1 MKVLTQLLHHFMISF
16 IHSRINI
23 RIIFYSTGMMPVRLL
38 IMPQPGVMRFLED
51 LAPEHDLIQTQ
62 PLFMS
67 TTSKPKRMVF
77 IGAEW
82 ILNDPKLEIISS
94 I

>member
-1 MKVLTQLLHHFMISF
+1 
-16 IHSRINI
+16 
-23 RIIFYSTGMMPVRLL
+23 
-38 IMPQPGVMRFLED
+38 MRFLED

-62 PLFMS
+62 LLFMS
-67 TTSKPKRMVF
+67 TTSKPKRMAF

-94 I
+94 IWLLLVIIFDFYDL

>member
-1 MKVLTQLLHHFMISF
+1 
-16 IHSRINI
+16 
-23 RIIFYSTGMMPVRLL
+23 MM
-38 IMPQPGVMRFLED
+38 FLED

-94 I
+94 IWLLLVIIFDFYDL

>member
-1 MKVLTQLLHHFMISF
+1 MISF
-16 IHSRINI
+16 IQARIKI

-67 TTSKPKRMVF
+67 TTFKPKRMAF

-94 I
+94 T

>member
-1 MKVLTQLLHHFMISF
+1 
-16 IHSRINI
+16 
-23 RIIFYSTGMMPVRLL
+23 
-38 IMPQPGVMRFLED
+38 MRFLED
-51 LAPEHDLIQTQ
+51 LAPELDLIQTQ

-94 I
+94 IWLLLVIIFDFYDL